1 MLIICSSY
9 SAMSDGSE
17 PLSGECS
24 PGARQR
30 LRRDREEDG
39 RIIKENG
46 QIYQYIKTQY
56 ILSFKL
62 LRSCSAYCP
71 GEFILCKNSATFQKR
86 KI

>member
-1 MLIICSSY
+1 
-9 SAMSDGSE
+9 MSDGSE
-17 PLSGECS
+17 PLPGECS
-24 PGARQR
+24 PGQTGTRQR
-30 LRRDREEDG
+30 RRRDREEDG

-62 LRSCSAYCP
+62 LRFCSAYCP